1 MSELDALCLLP
12 WPIRLQTQEHLCE
25 VAEAS
30 QAQGVCRALALPPAL
45 CTAPPPPRRPPA
57 NPASLLRA
65 ALQL

>member
-45 CTAPPPPRRPPA
+45 CTAPPPAPPTSCK
-57 NPASLLRA
+57 PC
-65 ALQL
+65 QPP